1 MPIGVV
7 FAVLA
12 AALFHAIWNA
22 LIKKGKDPL
31 LESMLLSVVWI
42 IICLSLIPFLPFP
55 DIESWPYAV
64 AAVFIHLGYFLLLSK
79 SYSMGDFGAVYPVVR
94 GLPPFIVTLVGVL
107 IINEPMSYW
116 GAGGVALIGAGI
128 LVLGV
133 GSKGGLNKLMF
144 FAVATA
150 MMIASYTVVD
160 GLGARL
166 SGHSTSFFVW
176 FTLPQSVLFIGVVF
190 YLRGKVRC
198 VEHIRKKWRIGMVS
212 GLMSFSAYS
221 IVLWAITK
229 APIAYVSALR
239 ETSVLFA
246 SIIAIVF
253 LGEPVRKTRIVSAVL
268 IFAGILMM

>member
-12 AALFHAIWNA
+12 AAMFHAIWNA
-22 LIKKGKDPL
+22 LIKKGNDPL
-31 LESMLLSVVWI
+31 LESMLLSAAWI
-42 IICLSLIPFLPFP
+42 VICLILIPFLPFP
-55 DIESWPYAV
+55 DIESWPYAL
-64 AAVFIHLGYFLLLSK
+64 AAVFIHVCYFLMLSK
-79 SYSMGDFGAVYPVVR
+79 SYSLGDFGAVYPIVR
-94 GLPPFIVTLVGVL
+94 GLPPFIVTLVSVF
-107 IINEPMSYW
+107 IISEPLSYW
-116 GAGGVALIGAGI
+116 GAGGVTLIGVGI
-128 LVLGV
+128 LVLGI
-133 GSKGGLNKLMF
+133 GSKGGLNKLLF
-144 FAVATA
+144 FAFVTA

-176 FTLPQSVLFIGVVF
+176 FTLPQSVVFLGVVF
-190 YLRGKVRC
+190 YLRGKERC
-198 VEHIRKKWRIGMVS
+198 IPHIREKWRVGVVS

-229 APIAYVSALR
+229 APIPYVSALR

-253 LGEPVRKTRIVSAVL
+253 LGEPVRKTRIISAVL
-268 IFAGILMM
+268 IFAGILIM

>member
-7 FAVLA
+7 LAVLA

-42 IICLSLIPFLPFP
+42 VICLSLIPFLPFP

-64 AAVFIHLGYFLLLSK
+64 AAVFIHVCYFLLLSK

-94 GLPPFIVTLVGVL
+94 GLPPFIVTLVSVL
-107 IINEPMSYW
+107 IINEPLSYW

-133 GSKGGLNKLMF
+133 GSKGGMNKLMF

-176 FTLPQSVLFIGVVF
+176 FTLPQSVLFLGVVF
-190 YLRGKVRC
+190 YIRGKERC

-221 IVLWAITK
+221 IVLWAITQ

-253 LGEPVRKTRIVSAVL
+253 LGEPIRRTRIISAIL
-268 IFAGILMM
+268 IFAGILIM